1 MIDEDVLQLKVGSAR
16 QFHHLPR
23 RCALFWS
30 LLARH
35 KSVAPA
41 PQSHLSGAAET
52 GLGIIDSEDCT
63 VDADA
68 RAELRPAVQE

>member
-1 MIDEDVLQLKVGSAR
+1 MLQLKVGSGR

-35 KSVAPA
+35 ESVEPA
-41 PQSHLSGAAET
+41 PQSHLAEAAEA
-52 GLGIIDSEDCT
+52 GPGIIDSEDCP
-63 VDADA
+63 VDAHA
-68 RAELRPAVQE
+68 RAEGRPAVQE

>member
-1 MIDEDVLQLKVGSAR
+1 MLELKVGSGR

-35 KSVAPA
+35 ESVETAA
-41 PQSHLSGAAET
+41 QSHLSGAAET
-52 GLGIIDSEDCT
+52 GSGIIDSEDCP
-63 VDADA
+63 VDAHA